1 MMKHPKHPLNIAYML
16 LLLSTVASVMVGY
29 KYGQSE
35 GLGWQPMEEFAINVY
50 TFIILFCLVSIPTML
65 WGFNRWVKSL
75 QEMPD
80 IKARIQKY
88 VRFGIV
94 RIAWMGL
101 ALQASVLGY
110 YFLHQNGLIYMTG
123 ICILTLFFIKPT
135 QKRIDADLNLNSVN
149 ETPEEETVESVD
161 SVEVAE
167 EAMHNPK
174 DETVDVDSNNK

>member
-16 LLLSTVASVMVGY
+16 LLLSTVVSVMIGY

-35 GLGWQPMEEFAINVY
+35 GMGWQPMEEFAINVY

-65 WGFNRWVKSL
+65 WGFNRWVKGL
-75 QEMPD
+75 QEIPD
-80 IKARIQKY
+80 VKTRIQKY

-135 QKRIDADLNLNSVN
+135 QKRIDADLNLNPIEDTPKEENVESTEVEEVVS
-149 ETPEEETVESVD
+149 ETKEETIEL
-161 SVEVAE
+161 
-167 EAMHNPK
+167 
-174 DETVDVDSNNK
+174 DSNNK

>member
-16 LLLSTVASVMVGY
+16 LLLSTVVSVMVGY

-35 GLGWQPMEEFAINVY
+35 GMGWQPMEEFAINVY

-65 WGFNRWVKSL
+65 WGFNRWVKGL
-75 QEMPD
+75 QEIQD
-80 IKARIQKY
+80 VKTRIQKY

-135 QKRIDADLNLNSVN
+135 QKRIDADLNLNPIEDTPTEENVESTEVEEVVS
-149 ETPEEETVESVD
+149 ETTKEETIEL
-161 SVEVAE
+161 
-167 EAMHNPK
+167 
-174 DETVDVDSNNK
+174 DSNNK

>member
-1 MMKHPKHPLNIAYML
+1 
-16 LLLSTVASVMVGY
+16 
-29 KYGQSE
+29 
-35 GLGWQPMEEFAINVY
+35 
-50 TFIILFCLVSIPTML
+50 ML
-65 WGFNRWVKSL
+65 WGFNRWVKGL

-80 IKARIQKY
+80 VKARIQKY

-135 QKRIDADLNLNSVN
+135 QKRIDADLNLNPI
-149 ETPEEETVESVD
+149 EDTPEENIVESTEVEENVSETSKEETAELD
-161 SVEVAE
+161 S
-167 EAMHNPK
+167 K
-174 DETVDVDSNNK
+174 NK

>member
-1 MMKHPKHPLNIAYML
+1 MMKHPKHPLNIAYTL
-16 LLLSTVASVMVGY
+16 LLLSTMVSVMVGY
-29 KYGQSE
+29 KYGQSQ
-35 GLGWQPMEEFAINVY
+35 GMGWQPMEEFAINVY

-80 IKARIQKY
+80 MKARIQKY

-135 QKRIDADLNLNSVN
+135 QKRIDADLNLN
-149 ETPEEETVESVD
+149 PIEETLDEDNVESTEVEEVVSDTTKKETLEAD
-161 SVEVAE
+161 S
-167 EAMHNPK
+167 HSK
-174 DETVDVDSNNK
+174 